1 MIKHYKEKFWNLS
14 NDELKDII
22 AGTFR
27 EYSNEEVTAA
37 IELLKER
44 SGGSGKIGGQNNSDL
59 SLAQIPGAP
68 MATLLEIVKNPHLWS
83 QDAVDIAEAE
93 IYRREQVGNDKNQ
106 GGTKNNTLM
115 QGILAIVG
123 VLVSVLLIKLVVF
136 TFALILF
143 FYAVIS
149 CLNDLP
155 N

>member
-44 SGGSGKIGGQNNSDL
+44 SSSSGKVGGQNNSDL
-59 SLAQIPGAP
+59 PLAQIPAAP
-68 MATLLEIVKNPHLWS
+68 MATLLQIVKNPHLWS

-93 IYRREQVGNDKNQ
+93 IFRREQAGNDKSQ
-106 GGTKNNTLM
+106 GGKNNTMM
-115 QGILAIVG
+115 QGILAVVG
-123 VLVSVLLIKLVVF
+123 VVLSVILIKLV
-136 TFALILF
+136 FAMFILIFF
-143 FYAVIS
+143 FYAVLS